1 MSSDNNEKFL
11 SCVNRPLFHPFRVV
25 LRRFGNSRVSEEGDP
40 PWTLPVIL
48 N

>member
-11 SCVNRPLFHPFRVV
+11 SCVNSTLFHPFWVV
-25 LRRFGNSRVSEEGDP
+25 LRRFGNFCVSEEGDP